1 MTVEPAES
9 AQHKRVATPAQ
20 RASLA
25 KARAAR
31 GRPSDDAASRSR
43 QRKPRPTTAPT
54 AAAETG
60 ELIRLGQPPKMLDPT
75 IQGRILG
82 ALQIGC
88 TYDAACGVGGI
99 STRAFEKCRARAA
112 EFDDDELEDIP
123 PLEVG
128 YVEFARKARLARSE
142 AQVRYLSQIRVALM
156 GRPGKVTTGE
166 DGSAIVEPPI
176 LPDWRAAAWMME
188 HLYPEQYGRN
198 YRINP
203 EQREQITRELLQT
216 LDQAF
221 TLVGI
226 DEEQRKAL
234 GKAILGL
241 ASPA

>member
-1 MTVEPAES
+1 MTVEPVAS
-9 AQHKRVATPAQ
+9 APHKRTATPAQ

-31 GRPSDDAASRSR
+31 GRQDANAAPRSR
-43 QRKPRPTTAPT
+43 QRKVRLTTAPT

-60 ELIRLGQPPKMLDPT
+60 ELIRLGQPPKMLDPQ

-112 EFDDDELEDIP
+112 EFDDDELEDVP

-142 AQVRYLSQIRVALM
+142 AQVRYLSQIRVALL
-156 GRPGKVTTGE
+156 GRPGKVTMD
-166 DGSAIVEPPI
+166 DGHPIVEPPI
-176 LPDWRAAAWMME
+176 APDWRAAAWMME
-188 HLYPEQYGRN
+188 HLWPEQYGKG

-203 EQREQITRELLQT
+203 EQREQITREVLQT

>member
-1 MTVEPAES
+1 
-9 AQHKRVATPAQ
+9 
-20 RASLA
+20 
-25 KARAAR
+25 
-31 GRPSDDAASRSR
+31 
-43 QRKPRPTTAPT
+43 
-54 AAAETG
+54 
-60 ELIRLGQPPKMLDPT
+60 MLDPQ

-123 PLEVG
+123 PLDVG
-128 YVEFARKARLARSE
+128 YVEFVRKARLARSE

-156 GRPGKVTTGE
+156 GRPGKATLDQDGRTTL
-166 DGSAIVEPPI
+166 VEPPI

-226 DEEQRKAL
+226 DEVQRKAL